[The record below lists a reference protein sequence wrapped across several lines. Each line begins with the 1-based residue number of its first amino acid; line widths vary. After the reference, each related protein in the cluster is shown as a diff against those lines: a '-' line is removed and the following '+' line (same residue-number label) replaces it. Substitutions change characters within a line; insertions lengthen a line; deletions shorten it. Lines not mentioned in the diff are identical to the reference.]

1 VSLIVIHREDDVV
14 SAFNALPEHGVGTY
28 GPFGIYAFRPRPRD
42 AGRDGFAVFISHRV
56 RVESRDDNPRAGD
69 PPVPHSAVYLPQGT
83 RHEIGSDDFANA
95 PERNMVGQ
103 MRDAERP
110 GQ

>member
-1 VSLIVIHREDDVV
+1 
-14 SAFNALPEHGVGTY
+14 
-28 GPFGIYAFRPRPRD
+28 
-42 AGRDGFAVFISHRV
+42 V

-69 PPVPHSAVYLPQGT
+69 PPVPHSAVYLPQGK
-83 RHEIGSDDFANA
+83 RHEIGADDFANA